1 MKTKLVLWG
10 SNAQDE
16 RVLIAM
22 QLREKENKVDIWTF
36 PEAVATED
44 FVQLMMNDWRDDKEV
59 ALPEEK
65 THQVVEL
72 TVTDNLLPED
82 LKVEKGD
89 IVLRAQTEWHF
100 VVLSSKMYDMYK
112 NELDA
117 LKEKVEK
124 LEKFDNS
131 VWENLKGF
139 WDKVQDQVRDKNLF
153 RDHSNALREQT
164 NEMFT
169 HLKSLRAKMDDEFE
183 TISKE
188 TMEKFH
194 SILEEIEEKMES
206 GKGKLSQIFDEL
218 KEIQQKFRDSRFT
231 RDHRAKVWKR
241 LDSAFKNVKEKRF
254 GKEAVSDSS
263 PVNRIQRRYEG
274 LLAAID
280 KMEKSISRDQ
290 SDLDFQKKKVEST
303 DGQLE
308 AQIRQAKIMMI
319 EERIR
324 SKEDKLNE
332 MVRTREELDNKMK
345 ALAEKEA
352 KQKEKEKLE
361 EAKKAAADKIAQE
374 IKEQE
379 EARKDD
385 VEDLEKAAE
394 IIKGIEE
401 DSPAEESTQDTA
413 EDAGTSTPASTND
426 ESTEGEEKN

>member
-401 DSPAEESTQDTA
+401 DSPAEESTQATA